1 MNSTRKTSRAKP
13 AAGKSAA
20 PKTTQAKAAPPA
32 PSLAPTAPTPE
43 ERWKMISDAAYYIA
57 EKRGFV
63 GGDPAQDW
71 SEAERQIEEYLKKG

>member
-1 MNSTRKTSRAKP
+1 MNSTRKTSGAKP
-13 AAGKSAA
+13 AGGKSAA
-20 PKTTQAKAAPPA
+20 PKTTRAKAAPPA
-32 PSLAPTAPTPE
+32 PGVSPTPE

-71 SEAERQIEEYLKKG
+71 CEAERQIEERLKKG